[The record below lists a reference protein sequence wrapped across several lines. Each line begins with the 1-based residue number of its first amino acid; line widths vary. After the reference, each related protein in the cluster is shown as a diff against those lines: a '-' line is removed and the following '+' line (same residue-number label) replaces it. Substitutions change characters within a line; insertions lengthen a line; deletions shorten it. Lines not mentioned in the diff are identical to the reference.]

1 MKLTS
6 KVLKQMIR
14 EEMKEGHYKDP
25 TPTVFTGE
33 PDLEIPSM
41 ADLEAAKAAVAPEKK
56 GMLIQLADQLT
67 AILDQIEALVPDIF

>member
-1 MKLTS
+1 
-6 KVLKQMIR
+6 
-14 EEMKEGHYKDP
+14 
-25 TPTVFTGE
+25 
-33 PDLEIPSM
+33 M